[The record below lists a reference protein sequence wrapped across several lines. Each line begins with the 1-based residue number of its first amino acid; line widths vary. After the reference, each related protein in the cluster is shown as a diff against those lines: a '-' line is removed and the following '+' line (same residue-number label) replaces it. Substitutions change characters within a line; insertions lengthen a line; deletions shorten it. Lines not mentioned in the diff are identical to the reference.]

1 MAQIEFRLS
10 KKVQKITGRRE
21 IMIRFYQGSRFDL
34 YSKSGVFIDP
44 EYFEYYVNRAK
55 TEAAGV
61 KIAGNI
67 ITCTESRAQKC
78 GYILRKS
85 GIIVIKQRLE
95 TPEVKHHR
103 QQLERLD
110 KMSKYILDRYAEV
123 AGDNLSSEWLT
134 ETVDRFNHPEKYHVK
149 ASEMTIYELI
159 ELYITRKHLVET
171 NARVYRVLSRAIGRY
186 EGYVKAT
193 DPARK
198 NYTFSI
204 HHITR
209 EDIESFSSYLKNEK
223 ALSIQYPQL
232 FERLIKDNPACGRKG
247 KNVIQ
252 ERGDNYIIKERAHVK
267 SIFLFALEEGLTT
280 NRPCDGLKIGTPK
293 MGTPYYITIE
303 ERNIIA
309 DTDLEAKWTELS
321 DEDRENAKKL
331 LKRTSFKT
339 MMEQR
344 DIFVFHCYIGCRIG
358 DLLRLTEANV
368 NGDMLVYTPHKT
380 KDTEEAMQAR
390 VPLHPKAKA
399 LIEQYRGMDER
410 GRLFPFISAQKYND
424 AIKRIFLAARL
435 TRPVTILDPLTR
447 KEVQRPLNEIAS
459 SHLARRTFVGN
470 LYKQVKDPNLI
481 AKLSGHTEGSKAFAR
496 YRDID
501 KEMRQELVK
510 LLEQ

>member
-1 MAQIEFRLS
+1 
-10 KKVQKITGRRE
+10 
-21 IMIRFYQGSRFDL
+21 MIRFYQGNRFDL

-44 EYFEYYVNRAK
+44 EFFEYYINLDKSA
-55 TEAAGV
+55 AAGV
-61 KIAGNI
+61 KVAGNI
-67 ITCTESRAQKC
+67 ITCTESKARKN
-78 GYILRKS
+78 GYVLRKS

-95 TPEVKHHR
+95 TPEVKYHR
-103 QQLERLD
+103 QQQEHLD

-123 AGDNLSSEWLT
+123 AGDVLSSEWLT

-159 ELYITRKHLVET
+159 ELYI
-171 NARVYRVLSRAIGRY
+171 SRNIR
-186 EGYVKAT
+186 AT

-198 NYTFSI
+198 NYNFSI

-223 ALSIQYPQL
+223 ALFLQYPQL
-232 FERLIKDNPACGRKG
+232 FERLIADNPACGRKG

-267 SIFLFALEEGLTT
+267 SIFLFALEEGLTA

-309 DTDLEAKWTELS
+309 DTDLEAKWAELS

-380 KDTEEAMQAR
+380 KDTEEAVQAR

-424 AIKRIFLAARL
+424 AIKVIFKLAG
-435 TRPVTILDPLTR
+435 ITR
-447 KEVQRPLNEIAS
+447 KVEIRNSKTGEIELIPIDQKAS
-459 SHLARRTFVGN
+459 SHLARRTFIGN
-470 LYKQVKDPNLI
+470 AYFKVTDPNI
-481 AKLSGHTEGSKAFAR
+481 IGKMSGHVEGSKAFKR
-496 YRDID
+496 YRNIEDETLKDVID
-501 KEMRQELVK
+501 RIG
-510 LLEQ
+510 